1 MTMRVLEAQSF
12 SLDGLKVVTR
22 PVPSPRRGEILVRV
36 RAISLNFRDLVILT
50 ENYFP
55 AQRVPYIPCSDACG
69 EVVAIGEEVTRFK
82 VGDRVAPTYTQGW
95 YDGEPTLEQRTQR
108 TLGGPLPGVLQE
120 YLLVP
125 AEDAVTVPTY
135 LSDVEASTLPVAPL
149 TAWSILRDGDVK
161 PGDVVL
167 VQGTGGVALFG
178 LQLAKLSGAR
188 VIVLS
193 SSDEKLERVRALG
206 ADFGINYRTCPDWPL
221 LAREFT
227 RGRGVDVI
235 METSGSTLAQS
246 LATLA
251 FGGFIGVVGFVAGY
265 EATIPV
271 RQLVGPITR
280 IHGLTTGSRK
290 RFEAMN
296 RAFEMHNVK
305 PVIDSVFAFE
315 DAADAFRRM
324 KSGQHFGKIVIRV

>member
-12 SLDGLKVVTR
+12 SIDGLKVVTR

-36 RAISLNFRDLVILT
+36 RAASLNYRDLVILT
-50 ENYFP
+50 DNYFP
-55 AQRVPYIPCSDACG
+55 AQRVPYVPCSDACG
-69 EVVAIGEEVTRFK
+69 VVAAVGEDVTRFK

-120 YLLVP
+120 YLVVP
-125 AEDAVTVPTY
+125 AEDAVAVPAY
-135 LSDVEASTLPVAPL
+135 LSDVEAATLPVAPL
-149 TAWSILRDGDVK
+149 TAWSVLRDGDVK

-167 VQGTGGVALFG
+167 VQGTGGVALCG

-193 SSDEKLERVRALG
+193 SSDEKLARVRALG
-206 ADFGINYRTCPDWPL
+206 ADLGINYRTHPDWHVP
-221 LAREFT
+221 AREYT
-227 RGRGVDVI
+227 GGRGVDVI
-235 METSGSTLAQS
+235 LETSGSTLAQS
-246 LATLA
+246 LAALT

-265 EATIPV
+265 ETTIPV

-280 IHGLTTGSRK
+280 VHGLTTGSRK

-296 RAFEMHNVK
+296 RAFATHEVR
-305 PVIDSVFAFE
+305 PIIDSVFALD

-324 KSGQHFGKIVIRV
+324 QSGQHFGKIVIAM